1 MLSQRVLR
9 KTRQQKATTQA
20 PTQEVKYLSNIVSI
34 QEIQKSYKIKWLAKM
49 SIMSRWLPD
58 PGRFFYFQLSAHQ
71 ELYDNYA
78 SDESDPEF
86 NPEDNYSNAI
96 MLGIMEYFEEISDF
110 DVVSAV
116 QNASKE
122 IDEMTDYVMDFNKD
136 WFDEEQV
143 NNSIGNGSV
152 LGAIVDVLQENSGE
166 HYIFTV

>member
-20 PTQEVKYLSNIVSI
+20 PTQEVKYLSNIVNI
-34 QEIQKSYKIKWLAKM
+34 QEIQKWVNYESLTPWFR
-49 SIMSRWLPD
+49 S
-58 PGRFFYFQLSAHQ
+58 FFYFQLSAHQ

-78 SDESDPEF
+78 SDESDPET

-96 MLGIMEYFEEISDF
+96 MLGIMEYFGEISDF

>member
-1 MLSQRVLR
+1 
-9 KTRQQKATTQA
+9 
-20 PTQEVKYLSNIVSI
+20 
-34 QEIQKSYKIKWLAKM
+34 
-49 SIMSRWLPD
+49 MSRWLPD
-58 PGRFFYFQLSAHQ
+58 SGRFIYFQLSAHQ

-78 SDESDPEF
+78 SDESDPET

-96 MLGIMEYFEEISDF
+96 MLGIMEYFGEISDF

-116 QNASKE
+116 QNASKD

-152 LGAIVDVLQENSGE
+152 LGAIVDVLQENSGK